1 MSKNYSADNISPFLG
16 DNFLLEN
23 GVAEEL
29 YHEHA
34 KDQPIIDYH
43 CHLPPDELAANKNF
57 GNLTQIWLAGDHY
70 KWRAMRTL
78 GISEEFITGS
88 ADDQE
93 KFYKWAETVPYT
105 LRNPLYHWT
114 HLELKRYFGID
125 TLVSPDTA
133 EAIYTN
139 CNTQL
144 SESRF
149 STQGITKAMNVQV
162 ICTTDDPTDDLRHH
176 IKLQEEGNVRVYPA
190 FRPDRL
196 ILIDA
201 PEFNLYIEKLGA
213 VDSCTISTLDQL
225 LATIE
230 RRVDFFHSIGCTISD
245 HGLEKVYCTGAS
257 EAEANRILQKRL
269 GGALVTEQEMEDY
282 ASVVLYNLGKMYSAR
297 NWVMQFHLGALR
309 NTNRRMA
316 REIGADSGFDSI
328 GEWNQAPSLAAFL
341 DLLDNE
347 NALPKTILYGLN
359 PKEHPILATMIGNF
373 NDGSI
378 KGKMQFGS
386 AWWYLDQK
394 AGMEEQMNILS
405 SMGLLSCFVG
415 MLTDSRSFLSYPRH
429 EYFRRILC
437 NLIGKDVVNGEL
449 PHDMNWLSKIVKD
462 ICYNNAKRYFEF

>member
-1 MSKNYSADNISPFLG
+1 MSAKYAASNIKPFLG

-29 YHEHA
+29 FHEHA
-34 KDQPIIDYH
+34 APQPIIDYH

-57 GNLTQIWLAGDHY
+57 DNLTQIWLAGDHY
-70 KWRAMRTL
+70 KWRAMRAL
-78 GISEEFITGS
+78 GVKEECITGK

-93 KFYKWAETVPYT
+93 KFRQWAKTVPYT
-105 LRNPLYHWT
+105 MRNPLYHWT
-114 HLELKRYFGID
+114 HLELQRYFDID
-125 TLVSPDTA
+125 TLLSPATA
-133 EAIYTN
+133 DDIYAA
-139 CNTQL
+139 CNDQL
-144 SESRF
+144 SAPSF
-149 STQGITKAMNVQV
+149 STQGIAKRMNVEV

-176 IKLQEEGNVRVYPA
+176 QKLKEEGNVRVYPA

-196 ILIDA
+196 ILIDSS
-201 PEFNLYIEKLGA
+201 EFVQYIEKLSGVA
-213 VDSCTISTLDQL
+213 DTSIASFDQL
-225 LATIE
+225 LAVIE
-230 RRVDFFHSIGCTISD
+230 QRVDFFDAQGCTISD
-245 HGLEKVYCTGAS
+245 HGLEKVYCTGAT
-257 EAEANRILQKRL
+257 ENEANRIFQKRM
-269 GGALVTEQEMEDY
+269 GGADVSEQEKEDY
-282 ASVVLYNLGKMYSAR
+282 ASVVLYHLGKMYSAR

-347 NALPKTILYGLN
+347 DSLPKTILYGLN
-359 PKEHPILATMIGNF
+359 PKENPILATMIGNF

-394 AGMEEQMNILS
+394 SGMEEQMNVLS
-405 SMGLLSCFVG
+405 NMGLLSCFVG

-437 NLIGKDVVNGEL
+437 NLIGKDVANGEL
-449 PHDMNWLSKIVKD
+449 PHDIEWLGKLVRD
-462 ICYNNAKRYFEF
+462 ISYANAKAYFEF